1 MVRVRAAI
9 GRLAFV
15 MSLPHEGVR
24 ADPGG
29 RDISI
34 ARVLRNVSYVSRP
47 FGRSTSKPALLQAS
61 PAPSRNPRMFNS
73 IASAGRRVL
82 PNQWD
87 LIAFAAIMAVLTAV
101 AHSYHGISA
110 PLPAP
115 NEPVVSLD
123 YLNLPYYALRT
134 ALRMFAALFFSLLF
148 TFSYATL
155 AAKSRRWEMVLIP
168 VLDILQSVPILGFL
182 SFTVTFFLGLF
193 PGNTL
198 GAELAAIFAIFTS
211 QAWNMAF
218 AFYQS
223 LRTVPRDLEEVSRGF
238 RLTGWQKFW
247 QLEAPFAMPNL
258 IWNTMMSMSGGWFF
272 VVASEAFTVRDTTVT
287 LPGVGSYIAK
297 ANDAGDWK
305 AIGAAILTM
314 AIVILLYDQLL
325 FRPIV
330 AWADKFRVELSASQ
344 EVSSSWVLNILQR
357 THWVRSAFRPVF
369 AAFRSISL
377 LPIRLPRILPA
388 ARASDQTPSRI
399 LDALWVLAVLAVA
412 IWAGWITVQ
421 YIATELSWGEVGRV
435 FVLTVYTLIRVFLL
449 ILLASLIWVPISVWV
464 GMRPRW
470 AEALQPIAQFLAAF
484 PVNLLFGATVSVILV
499 FNLNPNIWLSF
510 LIIFGTQWYI
520 VFNTIGGAA
529 AFPNDLTEAAKNFR
543 IKGWRWWWQ
552 VIIPGIAPYYLTGAI
567 TASGGSWNASIVAEY
582 VKWKDHTVTAQG
594 VGSYIAEATE
604 KGDFPKIVLG
614 VAMMS
619 LFVTLFNRLFWRQLY
634 AYAERRLRL

>member
-1 MVRVRAAI
+1 M
-9 GRLAFV
+9 LN
-15 MSLPHEGVR
+15 SL
-24 ADPGG
+24 
-29 RDISI
+29 
-34 ARVLRNVSYVSRP
+34 
-47 FGRSTSKPALLQAS
+47 
-61 PAPSRNPRMFNS
+61 
-73 IASAGRRVL
+73 ASAGRRVL

-87 LIAFAAIMAVLTAV
+87 LIAFAAIMAVLTAI
-101 AHSYHGISA
+101 AQSYHGISA

-115 NEPVVSLD
+115 KEDVISLD
-123 YLNLPYYALRT
+123 YSVLPYYALRT
-134 ALRMFAALFFSLLF
+134 ALRMFAALFFSLVF
-148 TFSYATL
+148 TLTYATL

-218 AFYQS
+218 SFYQS
-223 LRTVPRDLEEVSRGF
+223 LRTIPPDLEEVARGF

-247 QLEAPFAMPNL
+247 QLEAPFAMPGL

-272 VVASEAFTVRDTTVT
+272 VVASEAITVGDTTIT

-297 ANDAGDWK
+297 ANNSGDWS

-344 EVSSSWVLNILQR
+344 ETSSSWVLSILQR
-357 THWVRSAFRPVF
+357 TRWVRLAAQPVF
-369 AAFRSISL
+369 ATLRGISL
-377 LPIRLPRILPA
+377 APIRVPGLISESKAQDR
-388 ARASDQTPSRI
+388 QPSRI
-399 LDALWVLAVLAVA
+399 LDALWILAVLAVA
-412 IWAGWITVQ
+412 VYAGWMTVR
-421 YIATELSWGEVGRV
+421 YIATEVGWEEVVHV
-435 FVLTVYTLIRVFLL
+435 FVLTFYTLVRVFLL
-449 ILLASLIWVPISVWV
+449 IVLASLVWVPISVWV
-464 GMRPRW
+464 GLRPKWSERI
-470 AEALQPIAQFLAAF
+470 QPIAQFLAAF
-484 PVNLLFGATVSVILV
+484 PVNLLFGATVSLILYY
-499 FNLNPNIWLSF
+499 NLNPNIWLSF

-520 VFNTIGGAA
+520 VFNVIGGAA
-529 AFPNDLTEAAKNFR
+529 AFPNDLVEAAKNFH

-552 VIIPGIAPYYLTGAI
+552 VILPGVAPYYLTGAI
-567 TASGGSWNASIVAEY
+567 TASGGSWNASIVAEW
-582 VKWKDHTVTAQG
+582 VKWKDNTVEAQG
-594 VGSYIAEATE
+594 VGSYIAEATD

-634 AYAERRLRL
+634 SYAERRLRL

>member
-1 MVRVRAAI
+1 M
-9 GRLAFV
+9 L
-15 MSLPHEGVR
+15 
-24 ADPGG
+24 
-29 RDISI
+29 
-34 ARVLRNVSYVSRP
+34 
-47 FGRSTSKPALLQAS
+47 T
-61 PAPSRNPRMFNS
+61 S

-87 LIAFAAIMAVLTAV
+87 LIAFAAIMAALTAV
-101 AHSYHGISA
+101 AQSYHGISA

-123 YLNLPYYALRT
+123 YSNLPYYALRT
-134 ALRMFAALFFSLLF
+134 ALRMFAALFFSLVF
-148 TFSYATL
+148 TFTYATL
-155 AAKSRRWEMVLIP
+155 AAKSRRWEMVLVP
-168 VLDILQSVPILGFL
+168 VLDVLQSVPILGFL

-218 AFYQS
+218 SFYQS
-223 LRTVPRDLEEVSRGF
+223 LRTVPRDLEEVARGF

-247 QLEAPFAMPNL
+247 QLEAPFAMPGL

-272 VVASEAFTVRDTTVT
+272 VVASEAITVGDTTIT

-297 ANDAGDWK
+297 ANDEGNWS

-330 AWADKFRVELSASQ
+330 AWADKFRVELSAGQ
-344 EVSSSWVLNILQR
+344 EVSTSWVLNLLQR
-357 THWVRSAFRPVF
+357 TYWLRLASQPIF
-369 AAFRSISL
+369 AALRSVSL
-377 LPIRLPRILPA
+377 LPIRLPQVMPA
-388 ARASDQTPSRI
+388 AGARKDRPPSRI
-399 LDALWVLAVLAVA
+399 LDTIWILFILAVA
-412 IWAGWITVQ
+412 IWAAWLTVR
-421 YIATELSWGEVGRV
+421 YIATEVGWDEVSHV

-449 ILLASLIWVPISVWV
+449 IVLASLIWVPISVWV
-464 GMRPRW
+464 GLRPRW
-470 AEALQPIAQFLAAF
+470 AEAIQPIAQFLAAF
-484 PVNLLFGATVSVILV
+484 PVNLLFGATVSLILAY
-499 FNLNPNIWLSF
+499 NLNTNIWLSF

-520 VFNTIGGAA
+520 VFNTVGGAA
-529 AFPNDLTEAAKNFR
+529 AFPNDLNEAAKNFR
-543 IKGWRWWWQ
+543 IHGWRWWTQ

-582 VKWKDHTVTAQG
+582 VKWKDHTVRAAG
-594 VGSYIAEATE
+594 VGSYIAEATD

-619 LFVTLFNRLFWRQLY
+619 LFVTLFSRLFWRQLY
-634 AYAERRLRL
+634 AFAERRLRL